1 MPVAASPIREKER
14 MAADERRLTPMKT
27 NAISAF
33 IGVHRRPI
41 LAFSVLKV
49 RP

>member
-1 MPVAASPIREKER
+1 MLVAALSIREKEL
-14 MAADERRLTPMKT
+14 MAADERRFTPMKT

-41 LAFSVLKV
+41 LPSSVLRV
-49 RP
+49 RS